1 MPEEVPKL
9 AVAEAHM
16 LQMVLAL
23 VKKMGL
29 LLQCCPMA
37 IRQSEGDLMDPHRE
51 MHPQPKAKGLLVQV
65 RLPGRI
71 RNQRRL

>member
-1 MPEEVPKL
+1 MPKL
-9 AVAEAHM
+9 AVAEAHT

-23 VKKMGL
+23 VKKMDL
-29 LLQCCPMA
+29 LPQYYPMA
-37 IRQSEGDLMDPHRE
+37 IRQSEGGLMDPRRE
-51 MHPQPKAKGLLVQV
+51 IHPQPRAKGLLVQV